1 MEQIVKRVKE
11 AVIES
16 SIVWEEVDYLE
27 GVRYIALN
35 WTQEECNR
43 SKLRRV
49 LPVRRGRT
57 GCRPGLRGA
66 GPRGRTKG
74 DQEQWRF
81 QDVILEDW
89 DRREI
94 VGEVVSLA
102 TKAMFNN
109 HFYKF

>member
-1 MEQIVKRVKE
+1 MK
-11 AVIES
+11 
-16 SIVWEEVDYLE
+16 
-27 GVRYIALN
+27 
-35 WTQEECNR
+35 
-43 SKLRRV
+43 
-49 LPVRRGRT
+49 
-57 GCRPGLRGA
+57 GA